1 MINMRTGGEG
11 VGAVGKGNG
20 TVTGILA
27 AVALMAC
34 CAVPLLAVTA
44 AGAIAA
50 AGGLAA
56 RFWPVTALGIA
67 MVAWAG
73 LKLGRLVRA
82 RSRAL
87 REHQDS
93 DR

>member
-1 MINMRTGGEG
+1 MGMLAVVAMI
-11 VGAVGKGNG
+11 
-20 TVTGILA
+20 
-27 AVALMAC
+27 AC

-56 RFWPVTALGIA
+56 RYWPLTALGI
-67 MVAWAG
+67 VVVVWAG
-73 LKLGRLVRA
+73 LKLGRLMRA
-82 RSRAL
+82 RNRAL
-87 REHQDS
+87 REHQSS